1 MLQILILVPL
11 VISFLLAAWTAW
23 SRYNLP
29 YNEMGRYL
37 DEGRTVV
44 YEVQAVEVYL
54 LISVVLFAAVVLMVS
69 LMLRTIRLKP
79 AKPVD

>member
-1 MLQILILVPL
+1 MLQILILVAL

-29 YNEMGRYL
+29 YNEMGRYF

-54 LISVVLFAAVVLMVS
+54 LISIVLFAAVVLMVS
-69 LMLRTIRLKP
+69 LMLKTIRLKP
-79 AKPVD
+79 AKSVD

>member
-69 LMLRTIRLKP
+69 LMLKTIRLKP
-79 AKPVD
+79 AKSVD